1 MNIMYAITI
10 QVKVR
15 RLNFLLS
22 FMRCYGIVLM
32 CHNSWIS
39 PINVRTNE
47 ANTLIQNKII
57 KQ

>member
-1 MNIMYAITI
+1 MAKIFNYGFI
-10 QVKVR
+10 QPMFNSSTMGA
-15 RLNFLLS
+15 LA
-22 FMRCYGIVLM
+22 G
-32 CHNSWIS
+32 NSWIS